1 VLRILLVDDHAVVR
15 EGLRSL
21 LESKGLTVVGEAWEG
36 RQAIELARTVPADV
50 AVVDI
55 GMQGLNGL
63 DAARGMMRAAPHLR
77 IVMLTMHTEDEY
89 VVKALQMGAG
99 CYVVKSQA
107 GAELVRAIEAALR
120 GRTYLSPGISHTL
133 ADAVSS
139 GIEIGIDPL
148 TAREREVLQ
157 LISEGNTT
165 KEVASTLGISVKT
178 AGTHRTSI
186 MRKLGVH
193 ETAGLVRYAIR
204 VGLTSA

>member
-21 LESKGLTVVGEAWEG
+21 LESKGLTVVGEASQG
-36 RQAIELARTVPADV
+36 RAAIELARTVHADV

-63 DAARGMMRAAPHLR
+63 DAARAMLRVAPLLR
-77 IVMLTMHTEDEY
+77 IVMLTMHTEDDY
-89 VVKALQMGAG
+89 VVKALRMGAR
-99 CYVVKSQA
+99 CYVHKSQA
-107 GAELVRAIEAALR
+107 GSELFRAIQAAAAGR
-120 GRTYLSPGISHTL
+120 GYLSAGISHAL
-133 ADAVSS
+133 VDAVSS
-139 GIEIGIDPL
+139 GVEPGIDPL

-204 VGLTSA
+204 AGLTSV